1 MKKEKYLNYDY
12 IWERKKKLKF
22 LRKENNMKNTKERK
36 KTLETLFSYKWFYYG
51 KEKKINI
58 IKINKKLMYF

>member
-22 LRKENNMKNTKERK
+22 LRKENNMKNTKKRK
-36 KTLETLFSYKWFYYG
+36 KNTR
-51 KEKKINI
+51 NI
-58 IKINKKLMYF
+58 IFL

>member
-36 KTLETLFSYKWFYYG
+36 KTLETLFSYKWFCYR
-51 KEKKINI
+51 KEKK
-58 IKINKKLMYF
+58 KLI